1 MAGKCRLERDAQAQK
16 KMYANRK
23 KSLTGTQLELLI
35 LYPLM
40 GFKFKRKK
48 ERKKERKNERK
59 KEKKSKFRYPVC
71 IHEITFLYQI
81 SKGLGTNWGRD
92 LIP

>member
-40 GFKFKRKK
+40 GCKFKKK
-48 ERKKERKNERK
+48 KERK